1 MVSLYWMLPTLI
13 VSSCIE
19 EFVSLS
25 ERKASRP
32 PLMYAEKCLK
42 IYLDLYKG
50 FQIYFVFVFGVSQLL
65 SILTLFSC
73 ISQGIGSLI
82 NNDGLKFLRA
92 SGLFCIS
99 SGLILNITGVTFILD
114 SAYNSMKGISKSVE
128 DHLMYEKDTFEI
140 QKMKNMI
147 GDIQHIGQLS
157 EKGFCE
163 MTRGTLTGMGCI
175 AIMFVI
181 ILCRSFQ
188 HFFAWNRIPL
198 IILFTVIYS
207 C

>member
-1 MVSLYWMLPTLI
+1 M
-13 VSSCIE
+13 
-19 EFVSLS
+19 
-25 ERKASRP
+25 
-32 PLMYAEKCLK
+32 
-42 IYLDLYKG
+42 
-50 FQIYFVFVFGVSQLL
+50 L

-99 SGLILNITGVTFILD
+99 SGLILNITGVTFILY
-114 SAYNSMKGISKSVE
+114 SAYNIMKGISKSVE

-147 GDIQHIGQLS
+147 GDIEHIGQLS
-157 EKGFCE
+157 E

-181 ILCRSFQ
+181 ILG
-188 HFFAWNRIPL
+188 HFNISLLGIQFL
-198 IILFTVIYS
+198 
-207 C
+207 